1 MQNWSLRSIAHV
13 IATFAIATTVLFVAD
28 STSRS
33 PPVAAAPAVASTLS
47 VSDYMLVVH
56 GPKGLHSQIK
66 EAVTGS
72 GPADDKAWKAL
83 KARATTIVYLADLV
97 LARAKPEKGDAASWK
112 SKVGEY
118 QKVALALA
126 KAAVAKGSED
136 IKTEVGKLS
145 KMCEGCHK
153 AHK

>member
-1 MQNWSLRSIAHV
+1 MIA
-13 IATFAIATTVLFVAD
+13 IFAIATTVLFVAD
-28 STSRS
+28 NASRA
-33 PPVAAAPAVASTLS
+33 PPVAAAPAVASSLS

-56 GPKGLHSQIK
+56 GPKGLYSQIK

-83 KARATTIVYLADLV
+83 KARATTVAYLADLV

-112 SKVGEY
+112 SRVGEY
-118 QKVALALA
+118 QKVAVALV
-126 KAAVAKGSED
+126 KATVAKDSED
-136 IKTEVGKLS
+136 IKTEVGKLA